1 MALKPEGFHWKVNMV
16 DAVHRSVISKVLPWR
31 PRASNGPSE
40 RFPAIARSLGVNV
53 TQLKVGKRAR
63 LAPWVRDRDEFFHV
77 SWRKTHSLPLIGH
90 LRLSWTRWAGGTFRM
105 HPVFKVLMPLEAEQ
119 AALRL
124 GALPEV
130 EDMIVLEERR
140 IDPILAVRV
149 AGQWYEAHR
158 RWQSP
163 VILPDDCPL
172 IAPPVAYSITAPGR

>member
-1 MALKPEGFHWKVNMV
+1 MV
-16 DAVHRSVISKVLPWR
+16 DAVHRSVISKILPWR
-31 PRASNGPSE
+31 PRASDGPAE

-63 LAPWVRDRDEFFHV
+63 MAPWVRDRDEFFHV
-77 SWRKTHSLPLIGH
+77 SWPKTRSLSLFGPW
-90 LRLSWTRWAGGTFRM
+90 RLSWTRWASGTFRM
-105 HPVFKVLMPLEAEQ
+105 HPAFKVLMPLEAER

-140 IDPILAVRV
+140 IDPILAIRV
-149 AGQWYEAHR
+149 AGRWYEAHR
-158 RWQSP
+158 WWESP

-172 IAPPVAYSITAPGR
+172 IASPVSYSISVPGR

>member
-1 MALKPEGFHWKVNMV
+1 MAFKPEGLHWKVNMV
-16 DAVHRSVISKVLPWR
+16 NAVHRSVISKVLPWR
-31 PRASNGPSE
+31 PRASDVPGE
-40 RFPAIARSLGVNV
+40 RFPAIARSLGVSV

-63 LAPWVRDRDEFFHV
+63 MAPWVRDRDEFFHV
-77 SWRKTHSLPLIGH
+77 SWRKTHSLPLFGH
-90 LRLSWTRWAGGTFRM
+90 LRISWTRWAGGTFRM
-105 HPVFKVLMPLEAEQ
+105 HPALKVLMPLEAER

-140 IDPILAVRV
+140 IDPILAIRV

-158 RWQSP
+158 WWQSP

-172 IAPPVAYSITAPGR
+172 IAPSVAYSISAPGR

>member
-1 MALKPEGFHWKVNMV
+1 MEAAGIRW
-16 DAVHRSVISKVLPWR
+16 
-31 PRASNGPSE
+31 PRREVPCSS
-40 RFPAIARSLGVNV
+40 F
-53 TQLKVGKRAR
+53 GKRAR
-63 LAPWVRDRDEFFHV
+63 MAPWVRDRDEFFHV
-77 SWRKTHSLPLIGH
+77 SWRKTHSLPLFGH

-105 HPVFKVLMPLEAEQ
+105 HPALKVLMPLEAEQ

-140 IDPILAVRV
+140 IDPILAIRV

-158 RWQSP
+158 WWQSP

-172 IAPPVAYSITAPGR
+172 IAPPVAYSISALGP